1 MFTGDNQEEVS
12 SEHHGNKKVIS
23 PIFIDKDASYFI
35 TDKTTQQAFSNC

>member
-1 MFTGDNQEEVS
+1 MFTVDNQEEVS

-23 PIFIDKDASYFI
+23 RIFIDKDASYFI